1 MDRPVKD
8 HPFLNTIVQSK
19 LAEVEKA
26 EREQPLFLLQETVR
40 NAARNPLSLREVWQR
55 GNGIRTIAET
65 KGKSPSRGV
74 IRDPYDPVSIVSSY
88 LANGASGISVL
99 TDGPFF
105 GGSPND
111 LQILKDKLDPENRV
125 PFLRKDF
132 LLDPYQIWESR
143 AMGADIVL
151 LIVRILSPGKLA
163 ELIGIARRLGLSS
176 LIEVH
181 SREEL
186 DQALDAGADLVGV
199 NHRDLDTMRMNMEL
213 SEKLVPHI
221 PPDVLRVAESGLK
234 GPRDRIRMEQ
244 LGYDAVLVGTS
255 FLSAPDPGAALREFL
270 LDVD

>member
-26 EREQPLFLLQETVR
+26 EREQPLFRLQETVR
-40 NAARNPLSLREVWQR
+40 NASRKPLSLRDAWQR
-55 GNGIRTIAET
+55 GSGVRTIAET

-74 IRDPYDPVSIVSSY
+74 IRDPYEPESIVSGY

-111 LQILKDKLDPENRV
+111 LRRLKDKLDPENRV

-132 LLDPYQIWESR
+132 LLTPYQIWESR

-151 LIVRILSPGKLA
+151 LIVRILSPRKLA
-163 ELIGIARRLGLSS
+163 ELIGLARCLGLSS

-199 NHRDLDTMRMNMEL
+199 NHRDLDTMRMNMDL

-234 GPRDRIRMEQ
+234 GARDRIRMEQ
-244 LGYDAVLVGTS
+244 LGYDAVLVGES
-255 FLSAPDPGAALREFL
+255 FLAAPDPGAALREFL